1 VSCHASVS
9 VVGEAK
15 EDWCDSWNTTSCT
28 PSTSFPGNGRPR
40 GTDDDGERDGAS
52 ARARS
57 ESTSIVRHQGSD
69 MGAASQ
75 RSWGL
80 ALGRSL
86 LRREV
91 SASATSW
98 GKEEVADDGGERDG
112 ANLTTSVGSSGSPSA
127 LLLLLGSRMLA
138 LRRSSLRR
146 GKVKAKGKAGREKDE
161 REK

>member
-1 VSCHASVS
+1 
-9 VVGEAK
+9 
-15 EDWCDSWNTTSCT
+15 
-28 PSTSFPGNGRPR
+28 
-40 GTDDDGERDGAS
+40 
-52 ARARS
+52 
-57 ESTSIVRHQGSD
+57 

-86 LRREV
+86 
-91 SASATSW
+91 
-98 GKEEVADDGGERDG
+98 DGGERDG